1 MLNFLRS
8 NQPFYFIVSVLAIL
22 TLSLCFQYFNYDL
35 SSYIIPF
42 KIFAK
47 VPLVVN
53 YLLLTSLI
61 FFTSFKINSV
71 VNKSVLFPKSF
82 YLPGFLY
89 LLFMTFYAPVSY
101 LFFPAISNLLIVMAM
116 GEFFQIYRNE
126 SCKNKIFKANLYLFL
141 STLFSP
147 FNVLLVP
154 ISWIVLFIIR
164 PFEIREYIM
173 PLIVLL
179 LFSLYIVPFGLIN
192 GQLNSWIYSWWSSL
206 TNYTTLPSKLLLT
219 NYIMF
224 FSVGFIFSINPIS
237 STFISSNN
245 RYKKIIWVIISL
257 LFFSLLISVIS
268 GFSFKP
274 HIPYLYPFFIPICI
288 IISNGMIRSRVKW
301 VIDIFLFLFIIFT
314 IVTNII

>member
-61 FFTSFKINSV
+61 FFTSFKINRV

-147 FNVLLVP
+147 FNILLVP

-192 GQLNSWIYSWWSSL
+192 GQLNSWIYNWWNSL
-206 TNYTTLPSKLLLT
+206 TNYSTLPSKLLLT
-219 NYIMF
+219 NYILF
-224 FSVGFIFSINPIS
+224 FSIGFIFSINPIS
-237 STFISSNN
+237 RTFISSNN

-257 LFFSLLISVIS
+257 LFFSLLISIIS

-274 HIPYLYPFFIPICI
+274 YIPYLYPFFIPICI